1 MKIPEGIKIP
11 VIVFSL
17 EAALLTGAGSDIP
30 RAQAALGIDGITR
43 LSCGRLSTVAART
56 AS

>member
-17 EAALLTGAGSDIP
+17 EAALVIGASLVFLVL
-30 RAQAALGIDGITR
+30 RHW
-43 LSCGRLSTVAART
+43 
-56 AS
+56 